1 MSTPHPSPAAS
12 ALDDSSK
19 QAGLS
24 AQAASSDHPQA
35 VLDDLYQ
42 YQLCG
47 AAAEIAAA
55 IAHAAGTPLNVIS
68 GRAELIR
75 QDPTNALPQVTR
87 IEEQVRKLA
96 DGLRDFVEYLTSDS
110 RSTGDVPAT
119 QLLARAC
126 SLVRPVTEQHR
137 VELVVDDAAL
147 ASAQVAQRSLSNLVT
162 LLSWAVRCTAGL
174 PERKLQVV
182 GSVIEGSGASGGAV
196 FEFRLPGLALPEHW
210 RIERFE
216 ANPPSAESEA
226 FRMVA
231 ICAAI
236 ARGQGGT
243 LQADALPVAGAPVTG
258 SAVAGAPVTGVPT
271 SGAPSGGVRVRLVV
285 RAAAS

>member
-1 MSTPHPSPAAS
+1 MSIPHPSRAAS
-12 ALDDSSK
+12 ALDDSSE
-19 QAGLS
+19 QAGSS
-24 AQAASSDHPQA
+24 AQAASSEHSQA
-35 VLDDLYQ
+35 ELDDLYQ

-55 IAHAAGTPLNVIS
+55 IAHAVGTPLNVIS

-110 RSTGDVPAT
+110 RSTGDVLAT

-126 SLVRPVTEQHR
+126 SLVRPVTDQHR

-147 ASAQVAQRSLSNLVT
+147 ASAPVAQRSLSNLVT

-216 ANPPSAESEA
+216 ANPPSADSEA

-236 ARGQGGT
+236 ARGQGGK
-243 LQADALPVAGAPVTG
+243 LQADALPASGAPA
-258 SAVAGAPVTGVPT
+258 SGAPA
-271 SGAPSGGVRVRLVV
+271 SGAPSIGAPSSGVRVRLVV